1 MWNLLHVSLFLQN
14 FSMVELN
21 VWHLILP
28 QFWNKK
34 RILLFSLW
42 GRWER
47 VLPIHQAFLMPGLP
61 FFPDVVHVK
70 VFAYMG
76 LHPKTEKSYRNFLNE
91 KHCVNMFILSNFRAG
106 KGYPPS
112 IKLYWFLVC
121 LFFPDVVHVKVFAYM
136 GLHPKTGKK
145 LPQLSQWKALC
156 KHVHF
161 EQFSG
166 WGKGTP
172 HP

>member
-1 MWNLLHVSLFLQN
+1 MCDTWFYHSFEIKSESY
-14 FSMVELN
+14 FSHYGVDGKGYSPSIKLSWCL
-21 VWHLILP
+21 VCL
-28 QFWNKK
+28 
-34 RILLFSLW
+34 
-42 GRWER
+42 
-47 VLPIHQAFLMPGLP
+47 

-91 KHCVNMFILSNFRAG
+91 KQCVNMFILSNFRAG

-166 WGKGTP
+166 WERVPPIHKALLIPGLPFFPRRGP
-172 HP
+172 C